1 MKITNSELL
10 NINLSQLV
18 TGDKNVSPVSG
29 GEEKEISRSGEAI
42 RVTISS
48 EARHLQRVVEL
59 ARQGDAMRA
68 ERVHT
73 IKEQI
78 LQGTYQVE
86 AVEVAKGIL
95 RSEIAELFARR

>member
-10 NINLSQLV
+10 NTSLSQLV
-18 TGDKNVSPVSG
+18 TGDKHVSPVADR
-29 GEEKEISRSGEAI
+29 GEREITRSGEAI

-48 EARHLQRVVEL
+48 EARQLQRVVEL

-68 ERVHT
+68 ERVRT
-73 IKEQI
+73 IKEEV
-78 LQGTYQVE
+78 LRGTYRVE
-86 AVEVAKGIL
+86 PVEVAKAIL

>member
-10 NINLSQLV
+10 HTNLSQLI
-18 TGDKNVSPVSG
+18 TGDKNVSPVADRG
-29 GEEKEISRSGEAI
+29 EKEITRSGEAI

-95 RSEIAELFARR
+95 RSEIAELLGHR